1 LRAIRVPHAVAVMV
15 SIAATLLASTGAWGL
30 ELRIVTPEGEPM
42 AGARVKLVGGSGTL
56 VADGDG
62 RCAVTPDPEPPF
74 VLFVARSDGVA
85 LKPVTVTSVPD
96 AGPLEVVVEP
106 SGETVTVVSG
116 AVPDLEVPPAAAVT
130 VLGGADLRQR
140 NPTRLAESLENV
152 PGASGSGVGHA
163 MVPGLRGLPKH
174 RTLIVLD
181 DGRVSSERR
190 AGPSATFLDPAT
202 VDEVE
207 VIRGPGS
214 VAYGSD
220 AFGGVIRA
228 RSRISMPGDP
238 LSVGY
243 GVLLGSNADERAANA
258 EVSKGLRGGG
268 LLLGAHYRNFDDY
281 RSPHGVVPVS
291 GATGYGIRLAL
302 QQAVGEGMLRVGW
315 RSDLER
321 DVGKPTPDSD
331 EVRRIYPEENSHR
344 FNIGFERPGPGSWT
358 RLEATLAWDDYGLV
372 LDVDRLAA
380 GDTARTLKRSDVTAN
395 DYELRFEA
403 ERPLGLT
410 RLVLGTNV
418 YGRYDLH
425 SVNSTVDFGDDGD
438 PTDTTT
444 EVAIERARRDDLGIF
459 AGLERD
465 VGRWG
470 LAAGLRFDSVMASN
484 RGGYFGDVDSTNTG
498 VSGFFS
504 VSFRINDRLGLTGQA
519 ARGFRDALLSDR
531 FYRGITGRGFITGN
545 PDLRPE
551 TSAQYDVAVRY
562 QAGRFN
568 LAAYGYLYRIAD
580 LIERYSVDGDFYF
593 RNRALAE
600 IRGLE
605 VEGELRWAHGLSLL
619 GGAQYLRGEVRDDG
633 TPTDDI
639 PPPGIFV
646 VLRGEP
652 NHRWWWMVR
661 AAAYAR
667 DDRPGPTEQE
677 VPGYE
682 VLDAGVTW
690 TLSRAVQLQLLGR
703 NLLDSAHLVSADE
716 DAVLAPGRAIQ
727 LSLRGAF

>member
-1 LRAIRVPHAVAVMV
+1 MASVVA
-15 SIAATLLASTGAWGL
+15 ALLASSGAWGL
-30 ELRIVTPEGEPM
+30 ELRIVTPDGEPM
-42 AGARVKLVGGSGTL
+42 AGARVKLVGGSGTV

-62 RCAVTPDPEPPF
+62 RCAMTPDPDPPF

-85 LKPVTVTSVPD
+85 LKPVTVTSLPA

-116 AVPDLEVPPAAAVT
+116 AVPDLEVPPGAAVT

-140 NPTRLAESLENV
+140 NPTRLTESLENV

-228 RSRISMPGDP
+228 RSRIPMPGDA
-238 LSVGY
+238 LSVRY

-258 EVSKGLRGGG
+258 EVSTGLRGGG
-268 LLLGAHYRNFDDY
+268 VLLGAHYRDFDDY

-291 GATGYGIRLAL
+291 GAAGYGIRLAL
-302 QQAVGEGMLRVGW
+302 QQAVGDGMLRVGW

-331 EVRRIYPEENSHR
+331 EVRRIYPEEDSHR

-372 LDVDRLAA
+372 LDVDRLAV
-380 GDTARTLKRSDVTAN
+380 GDTPRTVKRSDVTAN

-403 ERPLGLT
+403 ERPIGLA

-425 SVNSTVDFGDDGD
+425 SVNSTIDFGDDGS
-438 PTDTTT
+438 PTETAS
-444 EVAIERARRDDLGIF
+444 EVAIERARRDD
-459 AGLERD
+459 
-465 VGRWG
+465 V
-470 LAAGLRFDSVMASN
+470 AST
-484 RGGYFGDVDSTNTG
+484 R
-498 VSGFFS
+498 
-504 VSFRINDRLGLTGQA
+504 
-519 ARGFRDALLSDR
+519 
-531 FYRGITGRGFITGN
+531 
-545 PDLRPE
+545 
-551 TSAQYDVAVRY
+551 
-562 QAGRFN
+562 
-568 LAAYGYLYRIAD
+568 
-580 LIERYSVDGDFYF
+580 
-593 RNRALAE
+593 
-600 IRGLE
+600 
-605 VEGELRWAHGLSLL
+605 
-619 GGAQYLRGEVRDDG
+619 
-633 TPTDDI
+633 
-639 PPPGIFV
+639 
-646 VLRGEP
+646 
-652 NHRWWWMVR
+652 
-661 AAAYAR
+661 
-667 DDRPGPTEQE
+667 
-677 VPGYE
+677 
-682 VLDAGVTW
+682 
-690 TLSRAVQLQLLGR
+690 
-703 NLLDSAHLVSADE
+703 
-716 DAVLAPGRAIQ
+716 
-727 LSLRGAF
+727 